1 MMHEK
6 LIELKKRYREVWAN
20 LTNPEIVSQQELLI
34 RYSKEESDLKG
45 FSVLYDQYIQLERD
59 LVDLQNFKKEEKDP
73 KLAGE
78 YQDEIFIIQKKL
90 KDLDLEIQEKLLPKD
105 PTDEKSVIVEIRG
118 AAGGEEAALFSM
130 DLFRMYTNYGSS
142 KGWKITILSS
152 NQTGL
157 GGLKEIIFS
166 VEGKNVYHFMR
177 FESGVHRVQRV
188 PSTESS
194 GRVHTSTSTV
204 AVLPEAE
211 EAEIDIKPDDI
222 RIDVFNASGHGG
234 QNVQK
239 NETAI
244 RITHLPTGIAV
255 SCQDERSQLQNK
267 EQAFKV
273 LRAKLLEAEQTRI
286 QQEEAKNRKSQV
298 GWGDRSE
305 KIRTYNFPQSRVTD
319 HRIGLTLYNLPEI
332 INGSMD
338 ELIQALRVFY
348 DEKRREEY
356 DNR

>member
-1 MMHEK
+1 MHAK
-6 LIELKKRYREVWAN
+6 LIELKERYREVYAK
-20 LTNPEIVSQQELLI
+20 LADPEVVSKQDLLI
-34 RYSKEESDLKG
+34 MYSKEEADLKD
-45 FSVLYDQYIQLERD
+45 FSILYDEYQHLEQD
-59 LVDLQNFKKEEKDP
+59 LCDLLEFKKEEKDQ
-73 KLAGE
+73 KLISD
-78 YQDEIFIIQKKL
+78 YQDEIFKIQKKL
-90 KDLDLEIQEKLLPKD
+90 KELDVVIQERLLPKD
-105 PTDEKSVIVEIRG
+105 PSDEKSVIVEIRG

-130 DLFRMYTNYGSS
+130 DLFRMYSAYGST
-142 KGWKITILSS
+142 KGWKINILSS

-188 PSTESS
+188 PNTESN

-211 EAEIDIKPDDI
+211 EAEIEVKLEDV

-273 LRAKLLEAEQTRI
+273 LRAKLLETEQIRL

-305 KIRTYNFPQSRVTD
+305 KIRTYNYPQSRVTD

-332 INGSMD
+332 MNGSLD
-338 ELIQALRVFY
+338 ELIQSLRVFY

-356 DNR
+356 DH

>member
-1 MMHEK
+1 MHEK
-6 LIELKKRYREVWAN
+6 LYELKEKYKEVLAK
-20 LTNPEIVSQQELLI
+20 LTDPEVTSKQDLLI
-34 RYSKEESDLKG
+34 KYSKEEAELKD
-45 FSVLYDQYIQLERD
+45 FANLYNQYIQIEQDIDD
-59 LVDLQNFKKEEKDP
+59 LFNFKKEEKDQ
-73 KLAGE
+73 KLITD
-78 YQDEIFIIQKKL
+78 YQDEIFANQKRL
-90 KDLDLEIQEKLLPKD
+90 KELDQVIQERLLPKD
-105 PTDEKSVIVEIRG
+105 PSDEKSVIVEIRG

-130 DLFRMYTNYGSS
+130 DLFRMYSAYGST

-157 GGLKEIIFS
+157 GGLKEIVFS

-188 PSTESS
+188 PNTESS

-211 EAEIDIKPDDI
+211 EAEIEIKPDEI

-244 RITHLPTGIAV
+244 RITHLPSGIAV

-273 LRAKLLEAEQTRI
+273 LRAKLMEAEQNRI
-286 QQEEAKNRKSQV
+286 QKEEAKNRKSQV

-305 KIRTYNFPQSRVTD
+305 KIRTYNYPQSRVTD
-319 HRIGLTLYNLPEI
+319 HRIGLTLHNLPEI
-332 INGSMD
+332 MSGSLD
-338 ELIQALRVFY
+338 ELIHALRVFY

-356 DNR
+356 DS

>member
-1 MMHEK
+1 MHEK
-6 LIELKKRYREVWAN
+6 LIELKSRYQEILAK
-20 LTNPEIVSQQELLI
+20 LTDPEIASNQDLI
-34 RYSKEESDLKG
+34 VKYSKEEADLKD
-45 FSVLYDQYIQLERD
+45 FSILYDQYYQLELD
-59 LVDLQNFKKEEKDP
+59 LSDLQSIKKEEKDP
-73 KLAGE
+73 KLMGE
-78 YQDEIFIIQKKL
+78 YQDEIIIIQRKM
-90 KDLDLEIQEKLLPKD
+90 KDLDAVIQQRLLPKD
-105 PTDEKSVIVEIRG
+105 PQDEKSVIVEIRG
-118 AAGGEEAALFSM
+118 AAGGDEAALFSA
-130 DLFRMYTNYGSS
+130 DLFRMYSSYGSN
-142 KGWKITILSS
+142 KGWKINILSS

-157 GGLKEIIFS
+157 GGLKEIIFA

-188 PSTESS
+188 PNTESS
-194 GRVHTSTSTV
+194 GRVHTSTATV

-211 EAEIDIKPDDI
+211 EAEIDIKQDDI

-244 RITHLPTGIAV
+244 RITHLPTGIVV

-273 LRAKLLEAEQTRI
+273 LRAKLMEAEIERI
-286 QQEEAKNRKSQV
+286 QKEEALNRKSQV

-305 KIRTYNFPQSRVTD
+305 KIRTYNYPQNRVTD

-332 INGSMD
+332 MNGSLD
-338 ELIQALRVFY
+338 ELVHALRVFY
-348 DEKRREEY
+348 DEKRREEF
-356 DNR
+356 DLS

>member
-1 MMHEK
+1 MHEK
-6 LIELKKRYREVWAN
+6 LIELKKKYGEVWAK
-20 LTNPEIVSQQELLI
+20 LTDPEIVTNQELLVK
-34 RYSKEESDLKG
+34 YSKEEAELKN
-45 FSVLYDQYIQLERD
+45 FSMLYDEHIHLEQD
-59 LVDLQNFKKEEKDP
+59 LIDLQNFKKDEKDP
-73 KLAGE
+73 KLIDE
-78 YQDEIFIIQKKL
+78 YQDEIFLIQKKI
-90 KDLDLEIQEKLLPKD
+90 KELDQVVQEKLLPKD
-105 PTDEKSVIVEIRG
+105 SSDEKSVIVEIRG

-130 DLFRMYTNYGSS
+130 DLFRMYSAYGSG
-142 KGWKITILSS
+142 KGWKINILSC

-157 GGLKEIIFS
+157 GGLKEIVFS

-188 PSTESS
+188 PDTESS

-211 EAEIDIKPDDI
+211 EAEIEIRQEDV

-244 RITHLPTGIAV
+244 RIAHLPSGIVV

-273 LRAKLLEAEQTRI
+273 LRAKLMEAEQNRI

-305 KIRTYNFPQSRVTD
+305 KIRTYNYPQSRVTD

-332 INGSMD
+332 LSGSLD

-356 DNR
+356 DY

>member
-1 MMHEK
+1 MHEK
-6 LIELKKRYREVWAN
+6 LYELKEKYKEVLAK
-20 LTNPEIVSQQELLI
+20 LTDPEVMSKQDLLI
-34 RYSKEESDLKG
+34 KYSKEEAELKD
-45 FSVLYDQYIQLERD
+45 FANLYNQYIQIEQDIDD
-59 LVDLQNFKKEEKDP
+59 LLNFKKEEKDQ
-73 KLAGE
+73 KLITE
-78 YQDEIFIIQKKL
+78 YQDEIFANQRRL
-90 KDLDLEIQEKLLPKD
+90 KELDQVIQERLLPKD
-105 PTDEKSVIVEIRG
+105 PSDEKSVIVEIRG

-130 DLFRMYTNYGSS
+130 DLFRMYTAYGST

-157 GGLKEIIFS
+157 GGLKEIVFS

-188 PSTESS
+188 PNTESS

-211 EAEIDIKPDDI
+211 EAEIDIKPDEI

-244 RITHLPTGIAV
+244 RITHLPSGIAV

-273 LRAKLLEAEQTRI
+273 LRAKLMEAEQIRI
-286 QQEEAKNRKSQV
+286 QKEEAKNRKSQV

-305 KIRTYNFPQSRVTD
+305 KIRTYNYPQSRVTD

-332 INGSMD
+332 MSGSLD
-338 ELIQALRVFY
+338 ELIHALRVFY

-356 DNR
+356 DS